1 MMVKRKKI
9 YYPDSQIEKNLF
21 TEGKE
26 WMYLKDWKE
35 YRGFYHKYTNGEVF
49 TEREWDPNRSEV
61 LVPYK
66 QKSDSYFRYLDIK
79 QYSLFQGQKY
89 QNIGPQKFYT
99 YTAPRAVQRLPTD
112 IETQNGFMERVFV
125 YKRNERNRVMFEV
138 DAKQIENFEKDNT
151 GINQYL
157 YGYVK
162 IPWKL
167 DGPERDIFDGS
178 TLKTP
183 GVIDTNQR
191 IIDRFSKKFPILRSI
206 LTNPREHSKYD
217 R

>member
-1 MMVKRKKI
+1 MAKRKKI

-21 TEGKE
+21 TAGKE

-35 YRGFYHKYTNGEVF
+35 YIGYYHQYSNGEIF
-49 TEREWDPNRSEV
+49 TEREWDPKRSEV
-61 LVPYK
+61 LVPYRER
-66 QKSDSYFRYLDIK
+66 SESYFRYLNIK
-79 QYSLFQGQKY
+79 QYSVFQGEKY
-89 QNIGPQKFYT
+89 EKIGPQKFYS
-99 YTAPRAVQRLPTD
+99 YVAPRAVKRLPND
-112 IETQNGFMERVFV
+112 IETQNGYMERVFV
-125 YKRNERNRVMFEV
+125 YKRNEKNRVMMEV
-138 DAKQIENFEKDNT
+138 DPSQIENFGKDNT

-157 YGYVK
+157 YGYIT

-167 DGPERDIFDGS
+167 DGPERDVYDGN

-191 IIDRFSKKFPILRSI
+191 IVERYSKNFPILRSI
-206 LTNPREHSKYD
+206 LINPREHTKYD

>member
-1 MMVKRKKI
+1 MVKRKKI

-49 TEREWDPNRSEV
+49 TEREWDPNRSEI

-66 QKSDSYFRYLDIK
+66 EKSDSYFRYLDIK

-99 YTAPRAVQRLPTD
+99 YTAPRAVKRLPTD
-112 IETQNGFMERVFV
+112 IETENGFMERVFV

>member
-99 YTAPRAVQRLPTD
+99 YTAPRAVKRLPTD

>member
-1 MMVKRKKI
+1 
-9 YYPDSQIEKNLF
+9 
-21 TEGKE
+21 
-26 WMYLKDWKE
+26 
-35 YRGFYHKYTNGEVF
+35 
-49 TEREWDPNRSEV
+49 
-61 LVPYK
+61 
-66 QKSDSYFRYLDIK
+66 
-79 QYSLFQGQKY
+79 
-89 QNIGPQKFYT
+89 
-99 YTAPRAVQRLPTD
+99 
-112 IETQNGFMERVFV
+112 MERVFV